1 MSGIKVNADAVLLM
15 LIQRKAFFFRL
26 LDEMDKH
33 HDTLPLPYYK
43 AQFFHELNH
52 ISDDIEREKF
62 QNAMQP
68 ENLYDAGLLVSLDH
82 HAGSLK
88 WQGFVSE
95 MFRHLDRARLRRLTD
110 PELQQFRERI
120 FSLADKLSALEN
132 QVGSTEWND
141 TVRPAFDTLHEIHAR
156 IRENTESLRHHAE
169 HLAEIVDGSDLA
181 DAADSEKSR
190 AALDEIGSIYRRS
203 ILPLLEFLNQDE
215 DIKDGKTPM
224 GGIDAVAD
232 LFSRTGQPATARR
245 VLLIKNGIRSFY
257 KDIYRIRQDMERY
270 VRQSETMRQ
279 QYDAVETLYNRLR
292 QAVEEVQ
299 DGRLRG
305 SKISFQAALSHHFPH
320 FVLHKPNYDKLTNW
334 QQGSEAAHFAEHLRV
349 QLDRTEPP
357 QADVRVARQPENS
370 IQAFKQRQHEG
381 RLKQLIRQYRVPV
394 SNDLH
399 RSLHD
404 YLQNRLPDYT
414 LADLS
419 NALSWLNIL
428 HRVRPVPV
436 FGLKTLHHR
445 RQTLHYHALSNE
457 ANYD

>member
-1 MSGIKVNADAVLLM
+1 M

-33 HDTLPLPYYK
+33 HDTLPLPFYK
-43 AQFFHELNH
+43 QAFFHELNQ
-52 ISDDIEREKF
+52 ISDGLEREKF

-132 QVGSTEWND
+132 QVGSTQWND
-141 TVRPAFDTLHEIHAR
+141 TERPAFNTLHEIHAR
-156 IRENTESLRHHAE
+156 IRENTESLRHRAE

-181 DAADSEKSR
+181 DAADSEKSH

-224 GGIDAVAD
+224 GGIDAIAD
-232 LFSRTGQPATARR
+232 LFSRTGQPAIARR

-270 VRQSETMRQ
+270 VRQSETMRR

-292 QAVEEVQ
+292 QAVETLQ

-305 SKISFQAALSHHFPH
+305 SKISFQAALLHPFPH
-320 FVLHKPNYDKLTNW
+320 FVLHKPHYDKPINW
-334 QQGSEAAHFAEHLRV
+334 QQGSEAARFAEHLRV

-357 QADVRVARQPENS
+357 QTNIRVARQPENS
-370 IQAFKQRQHEG
+370 IQA
-381 RLKQLIRQYRVPV
+381 
-394 SNDLH
+394 
-399 RSLHD
+399 
-404 YLQNRLPDYT
+404 
-414 LADLS
+414 
-419 NALSWLNIL
+419 
-428 HRVRPVPV
+428 
-436 FGLKTLHHR
+436 
-445 RQTLHYHALSNE
+445 
-457 ANYD
+457 

>member
-1 MSGIKVNADAVLLM
+1 MKVNADAVLLM

-33 HDTLPLPYYK
+33 HDNLPLPFYK
-43 AQFFHELNH
+43 QAFFHELNQ
-52 ISDDIEREKF
+52 ISDDLEREKF

-132 QVGSTEWND
+132 QVGSTQWND

-156 IRENTESLRHHAE
+156 IRENTESLRHRAE

-224 GGIDAVAD
+224 SGIDAIAD

-270 VRQSETMRQ
+270 VRQSETMRR

-292 QAVEEVQ
+292 QAVETLQ

-305 SKISFQAALSHHFPH
+305 SKISFQAALSHPFPH
-320 FVLHKPNYDKLTNW
+320 FVLHKPHYDKPINW
-334 QQGSEAAHFAEHLRV
+334 QQGSEAARFAEHLRV

-357 QADVRVARQPENS
+357 QTNIRVARQPENS
-370 IQAFKQRQHEG
+370 IQALKQRQHES
-381 RLKQLIRQYRVPV
+381 RMKQLVRQYRVPV
-394 SNDLH
+394 SDDLH

-404 YLQNRLPDYT
+404 YLQHRLPDYT

-419 NALSWLNIL
+419 NALSWLRIL
-428 HRVRPVPV
+428 HHVRPVPV
-436 FGLKTLHHR
+436 FGLKSLHHR
-445 RQTLHYHALSNE
+445 HQTLHYHALSNE
-457 ANYD
+457 VRHD

>member
-1 MSGIKVNADAVLLM
+1 MKVNADAVLLM

-26 LDEMDKH
+26 LDEMDRY
-33 HDTLPLPYYK
+33 HDTLPLPFYK
-43 AQFFHELNH
+43 QAFFHELNQ
-52 ISDDIEREKF
+52 ISDGLEREKF

-132 QVGSTEWND
+132 QVGSTQWND
-141 TVRPAFDTLHEIHAR
+141 TERPAFNTLHEIHAR
-156 IRENTESLRHHAE
+156 IRENTESLRHRAE

-224 GGIDAVAD
+224 GGIDAIAD

-257 KDIYRIRQDMERY
+257 
-270 VRQSETMRQ
+270 VRQSETMRR

-292 QAVEEVQ
+292 QAVETLQ

-305 SKISFQAALSHHFPH
+305 SKISFQAALSHPFPH
-320 FVLHKPNYDKLTNW
+320 FVLHKPHYDKPINW
-334 QQGSEAAHFAEHLRV
+334 QQGSEAARFAEHLRV

-357 QADVRVARQPENS
+357 QTNIRVARQPENS
-370 IQAFKQRQHEG
+370 IQALKQRQHES
-381 RLKQLIRQYRVPV
+381 RLKQLVRQYRVPV
-394 SNDLH
+394 SDDLH

-404 YLQNRLPDYT
+404 YLQHRLPDYT

-419 NALSWLNIL
+419 NALSWLRIL
-428 HRVRPVPV
+428 HHVRPVPV
-436 FGLKTLHHR
+436 FGLKSLHHR
-445 RQTLHYHALSNE
+445 HQTLHYHALSNE
-457 ANYD
+457 VRHD

>member
-1 MSGIKVNADAVLLM
+1 MNGIKVNAKSVLM
-15 LIQRKAFFFRL
+15 LLIQHDAFFFRL

-33 HDTLPLPYYK
+33 QDTLPLAFYK
-43 AQFFHELNH
+43 EQFFRELNT
-52 ISDDIEREKF
+52 IADEIERQKF

-95 MFRHLDRARLRRLTD
+95 MFRHLDCARLRRLTD

-132 QVGSTEWND
+132 QVGSTQWND

-156 IRENTESLRHHAE
+156 IRENTESLRHRAE
-169 HLAEIVDGSDLA
+169 HLAEIVDNSDIA
-181 DAADSEKSR
+181 SAADSENSR

-224 GGIDAVAD
+224 GGIDAIAD

-245 VLLIKNGIRSFY
+245 VLLVKNGIRSFY

-270 VRQSETMRQ
+270 VRQSETMRR
-279 QYDAVETLYNRLR
+279 QYDAVETLYNRLHD
-292 QAVEEVQ
+292 AVEALQ

-305 SKISFQAALSHHFPH
+305 SKILFQAAAPHDFPH
-320 FVLHKPNYDKLTNW
+320 FVLAKPRYDKLTNW
-334 QQGSEAAHFAEHLRV
+334 RQGSEAARFAEHLRV
-349 QLDRTEPP
+349 QSERTPAP
-357 QADVRVARQPENS
+357 KPDIRVQTQPEKGAN
-370 IQAFKQRQHEG
+370 ALRQRQHEG
-381 RLKQLIRQYRVPV
+381 RLKQLVRQYRVPV
-394 SNDLH
+394 SDDLH
-399 RSLHD
+399 HSLHD
-404 YLQNRLPDYT
+404 YLHERLPDYT

-419 NALSWLNIL
+419 NALSWLKIL
-428 HRVRPVPV
+428 HRIRPVPA

-445 RQTLHYHALSNE
+445 KQSLHYHALSNRP
-457 ANYD
+457 

>member
-1 MSGIKVNADAVLLM
+1 MKVNADAVLLM

-33 HDTLPLPYYK
+33 HDTLPLPFYK
-43 AQFFHELNH
+43 QAFFHELNQ
-52 ISDDIEREKF
+52 ISDGLEREKF

-132 QVGSTEWND
+132 QVGSTQWND
-141 TVRPAFDTLHEIHAR
+141 TERPAFDTLHEIHAR
-156 IRENTESLRHHAE
+156 IRENTESLRHRAE

-190 AALDEIGSIYRRS
+190 AALDEISSIYRRS

-224 GGIDAVAD
+224 GGIDAIAD

-270 VRQSETMRQ
+270 VRQSETMRR

-292 QAVEEVQ
+292 QAVEPLQ

-305 SKISFQAALSHHFPH
+305 SKISFQAALSHPFPH
-320 FVLHKPNYDKLTNW
+320 FVLHKPHYDKPINW
-334 QQGSEAAHFAEHLRV
+334 QQGSEAARFAEHLRV

-357 QADVRVARQPENS
+357 QTNIRVARQPENS
-370 IQAFKQRQHEG
+370 IQALKQRQHES
-381 RLKQLIRQYRVPV
+381 RLKQLVRQYRVPV
-394 SNDLH
+394 SDDLH
-399 RSLHD
+399 RNLHD
-404 YLQNRLPDYT
+404 YLQHRLPDYT

-419 NALSWLNIL
+419 NALSWLRIL
-428 HRVRPVPV
+428 HHVRPVPV
-436 FGLKTLHHR
+436 FGLKSLHHR
-445 RQTLHYHALSNE
+445 HQTLHYHALSNE
-457 ANYD
+457 VRHD